1 MILEVIAWSILG
13 VIVLVQQ
20 GLIAQLT
27 SKLMAR
33 SFGEYVAG
41 QRQMSAKPKEKK
53 AESEEFDDYAA
64 TQAQKA
70 NRLFRA

>member
-1 MILEVIAWSILG
+1 MTLEIIAWGILG

-27 SKLMAR
+27 SKLMAK

-41 QRQMSAKPKEKK
+41 QKQLSAKPQVKQK
-53 AESEEFDDYAA
+53 ESEEFDDYAA